1 LTNQQPESEKSSTSL
16 EVKQAGRP
24 SIYTPELW
32 NKAEDLI
39 ENHPEK
45 SLAEVAKELEMPFS
59 TLESKARRAGWLDRR
74 NKSKITVAEK
84 NLSRI
89 TREIAFQLNDMYQHT
104 SAMVEALQYSHRIRM
119 WKDEDGNIH
128 YYNFDDWP
136 DRPSDWDTI
145 SEEEKDGYRRFI
157 TPVRLR
163 NFLGELDN
171 ILGKK
176 RDILD
181 FIAKVTKATLPKV
194 DPDIIN
200 LTRREVEEDKVHNTK
215 IFKYEPKE
223 DLDKIKEQLDNNEE
237 E

>member
-1 LTNQQPESEKSSTSL
+1 METSL
-16 EVKQAGRP
+16 EIKKAGRP
-24 SIYTPELW
+24 SLYDKKVWEI
-32 NKAEDLI
+32 AEDLV

-45 SLAEVAKELEMPFS
+45 SLFDISIELKMPLS
-59 TLESKARRAGWLDRR
+59 TLESKAKRGGWLDRR
-74 NKSKITVAEK
+74 DKTKVRVADQTL
-84 NLSRI
+84 NRV
-89 TREIAFQLNDMYQHT
+89 TREVAFQLNDMYQHT

-119 WKDEDGNIH
+119 WKDESGNIH

-136 DRPSDWDTI
+136 DRPSNWDSL
-145 SEEEKDGYRRFI
+145 SEEEKDSYRRFI

-163 NFLGELDN
+163 NFLGELDT

-223 DLDKIKEQLDNNEE
+223 DLDKIKDLLDNNEGVE
-237 E
+237 NE